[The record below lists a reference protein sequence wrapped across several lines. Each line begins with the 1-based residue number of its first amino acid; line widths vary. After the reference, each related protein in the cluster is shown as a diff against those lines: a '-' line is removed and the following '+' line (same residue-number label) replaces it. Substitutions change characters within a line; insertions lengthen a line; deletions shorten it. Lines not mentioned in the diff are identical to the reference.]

1 MTKSSNEKITL
12 VHLIGANIK
21 KYRLV
26 AGLTQQS
33 LAQALGTEVET
44 VSRYERGLYAPPI
57 EQIEYIA
64 RLLGISPWVLLAS
77 KDEEPHS
84 KRTLLVDQIDRLSNE
99 DATTLARIIKTY
111 VDAHGRK

>member
-1 MTKSSNEKITL
+1 

-84 KRTLLVDQIDRLSNE
+84 KRTLLADQIDRLSNE